1 MKKAVKGLIVA
12 ATVAAVVGVGAVSFA
27 YWQGSSDTSVTI
39 NTGATGQIATVG
51 AITVTPSA
59 ASGSVTTGEGG
70 VKTYTMNKLCPVD
83 QPTAPA
89 DCVKYWEFTLSSA
102 ATGGQSVKYTI
113 LGTLTEGTGT
123 NATDLGDA
131 TLRWSTTAPTAA
143 ADGEELTGT
152 AADITGTTV
161 YVFLAADDTEAMN
174 ATISLTFA
182 AVEAA

>member
-59 ASGSVTTGEGG
+59 ASGSVSEG
-70 VKTYTMNKLCPVD
+70 VYTMNKLCPVD
-83 QPTAPA
+83 QTTAPS
-89 DCVKYWEFTLSSA
+89 DCVKYWEFTLSTA

-113 LGTLTEGTGT
+113 LGTLTEGTGE
-123 NATDLGDA
+123 NATALGNA
-131 TLRWSTTAPTAA
+131 ALKWSTSAPTAA
-143 ADGEELTGT
+143 ADGTELTGT

-161 YVFLAADDTEAMN
+161 YVFLTADDTEAMN